1 MYVWSI
7 GESAEITMNR
17 RQFIQAAAF
26 SGTAG
31 LAGCIGGSSDSNGS
45 DSSEDT
51 TLEYWEYF
59 HSQSEVAKTLMESSV
74 EEFQSET
81 DTQMQMNWASWNDI
95 NGGKW
100 KNNIQN
106 GNRPVI
112 YDSTNSLDGQFID
125 PGWVKPVSEYKDRLD
140 DEAVAQLE
148 WAFEMS
154 QSCYR
159 GFDEELYE
167 IPIGLEVGAPFIAR
181 TDHFEAAGLSIED
194 DFPPENY
201 EHLVQ
206 IATQLQ
212 EQGPADYG
220 FQIYGAQ
227 GDVTDEALVTWTASE
242 GGYDGMYLNE
252 DWSDVNYDNDVWK
265 EMTKKYVDLY
275 QEHGLSSEKAPTASN
290 EGAAQML
297 IQGTVS
303 MVQGSTKD
311 FGLLRSRAED
321 MLADGTIMFG
331 PPWEGAAGN
340 RGDFFTQCI
349 ALMRKPDG
357 VDADTWQRQE
367 DAAIAWINK
376 VLSKEF
382 QQEVPRSL
390 ATLPARKD
398 VWPALKEDELL
409 SQSNFISTLE
419 TTVDGMEHGWSS
431 HPGMNAIQYN
441 IAGPLF
447 QEAVRGEISA
457 EEACDRAAS
466 EIRNQVTF

>member
-1 MYVWSI
+1 MH
-7 GESAEITMNR
+7 R
-17 RQFIQAAAF
+17 RQFLQAAAVG
-26 SGTAG
+26 GTAG
-31 LAGCIGGSSDSNGS
+31 LAGCIGGSDGSSGSNSSGS
-45 DSSEDT
+45 T
-51 TLEYWEYF
+51 TVGYWEYF

-74 EEFQSET
+74 EEFQNSN
-81 DTQMQMNWASWNDI
+81 DVQLQMNWASWNDI

-112 YDSTNSLDGQFID
+112 YDSTNSLDGQFIE
-125 PGWVKPVSEYKDRLD
+125 PGWVKPVSEYKDRLNE
-140 DEAVAQLE
+140 EALQNIE
-148 WAFEMS
+148 WAFEMTK
-154 QSCYR
+154 SCYR
-159 GFDEELYE
+159 GFDEDLYE

-181 TDHFEAAGLSIED
+181 KDHFEKAGLSIED

-201 EHLVQ
+201 EQLVQ
-206 IATQLQ
+206 VAKQLQ
-212 EQGPADYG
+212 EKGPGDYG

-227 GDVTDEALVTWTASE
+227 GDVTDEALVTWTTSE
-242 GGYDGMYLNE
+242 GGYDGTYLNK
-252 DWSDVNYDNDVWK
+252 DWSDVNYDNEIWK
-265 EMTKKYVDLY
+265 EATRKYVDLY
-275 QEHGLSSEKAPTASN
+275 QKHGLSSEKAPTASN

-297 IQGTVS
+297 IQGDVS

-321 MLADGTIMFG
+321 MLSDGTIVFG
-331 PPWEGAAGN
+331 PSWEGAAGN

-349 ALMRKPDG
+349 ALMRKPDD
-357 VDADTWQRQE
+357 VSADVWKQRE
-367 DAAIAWINK
+367 DVAINWINK

-398 VWPALKEDELL
+398 VWSTLKEDEMLN
-409 SQSNFISTLE
+409 QSNFISTLE

-447 QEAVRGEISA
+447 QEAVRGKISP
-457 EEACDRAAS
+457 EEACDRSATQ
-466 EIRNQVTF
+466 IREQLSL